1 MFKEKNELPPENICD
16 IFTQRINNH
25 YCMKHIN
32 HFETFFVRIFYKGT
46 KSLSYLGPK
55 ILDLVP
61 EE

>member
-1 MFKEKNELPPENICD
+1 MFKEKNELPPEIICD

-25 YCMKHIN
+25 YWMKHIN
-32 HFETFFVRIFYKGT
+32 HFETFFVRTFHKGT